1 MTTVAFIGLGNMG
14 SGMADNLVKNDY
26 NVLAFDLSEA
36 ALVKAKEAGLIM
48 VSHEMDQVREFCT
61 SAIIIEDGQ
70 LNYYG
75 DLEEGIAAYME

>member
-1 MTTVAFIGLGNMG
+1 MG
-14 SGMADNLVKNDY
+14 DPKFRRKAR
-26 NVLAFDLSEA
+26 EA
-36 ALVKAKEAGLIM
+36 LEVKAKEAGLIM